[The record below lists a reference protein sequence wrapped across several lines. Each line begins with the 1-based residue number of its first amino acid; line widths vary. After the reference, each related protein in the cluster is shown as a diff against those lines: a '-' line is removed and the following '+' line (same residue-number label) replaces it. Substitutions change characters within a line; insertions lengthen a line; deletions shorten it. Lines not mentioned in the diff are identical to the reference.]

1 MPFEDQKTLAPLL
14 GFVTQIH
21 ARLSSAGRLVE
32 NKWKQIGLTNLSM
45 LLFFA
50 FSLFFTNQLLV
61 TIQYACIQLANAE
74 NSSRSSSGSGIEQS
88 MATTDNNKINANT
101 DNIIGDKDILQACA
115 TALAGVLI
123 FLTIERK
130 VDSKDDNALLF
141 SLTNKE
147 AELKNHIML
156 GERDIYSINEQ
167 AEVTPSQKWR
177 LKGEEEELKSAI
189 EVEKQKYRLVER
201 SLNEEMQ
208 RRNLTDE
215 QVATNKK
222 FNKMEGIVTLIT
234 LALLSSCIVFMI
246 SVPSGWKYYVFD
258 YSLISK
264 LLFSFGL
271 LSLMIR
277 VVMRVEDPDRTI
289 RFIEY
294 LKYRIYRRY

>member
-1 MPFEDQKTLAPLL
+1 MT
-14 GFVTQIH
+14 H
-21 ARLSSAGRLVE
+21 
-32 NKWKQIGLTNLSM
+32 
-45 LLFFA
+45 
-50 FSLFFTNQLLV
+50 
-61 TIQYACIQLANAE
+61 
-74 NSSRSSSGSGIEQS
+74 
-88 MATTDNNKINANT
+88 
-101 DNIIGDKDILQACA
+101 
-115 TALAGVLI
+115 
-123 FLTIERK
+123 
-130 VDSKDDNALLF
+130 
-141 SLTNKE
+141 
-147 AELKNHIML
+147 
-156 GERDIYSINEQ
+156 
-167 AEVTPSQKWR
+167 SQKWR